1 MRKGI
6 TLFAQMQA
14 LLPRQVVKDAV
25 AACRGDYKVQVA
37 TCWSHLLCLILAI
50 LTRQRSLRHIEQ
62 SLGTRRTY
70 LRYFGVGSLD
80 RSTLSHASAH
90 RPDQVG
96 QVLFEALLQRC
107 SKVAPGHP
115 FRFRGKLYSLD
126 ATVIHLCHTLHHWA
140 VWAPKRAGIKL
151 HVALDH
157 DGQIPTIIDIT
168 SVRVC
173 ERTRARHWTFP
184 EGSVLCFDRGY
195 FDSGWFRELCQQKVI
210 FVTRWSYGARYRVVR
225 ERPVDSNTG
234 VQADQDIRFVGRDSH
249 RKFRGVLRLITY
261 RDPNRETPFYFVTN
275 QHQWPAQQ
283 IADIYQARWHIELFF
298 KWMKQQLPVLHF
310 YGRSEQAVRWQLYAA
325 LCVYL
330 LLAWL
335 KFQYQLRH
343 TLTEIRQGIEPH
355 LFDVVNLLDLLKG
368 TYQFDP

>member
-14 LLPRQVVKDAV
+14 LLPRRVVNEAV

-37 TCWSHLLCLILAI
+37 TCWSYLLSLMLAI
-50 LTRQRSLRHIEQ
+50 LTRQRSLRHLER

-70 LRYFGVGSLD
+70 LRQFGVGSLD

-96 QVLFEALLQRC
+96 RVLFEALLERC
-107 SKVAPGHP
+107 RTVAPHHP
-115 FRFRGKLYSLD
+115 FRFPQRLYSLD
-126 ATVIHLCHTLHHWA
+126 ATVIRVCHTLHRWA

-157 DGQIPTIIDIT
+157 DGQLPTIIDMT
-168 SVRVC
+168 SARVC
-173 ERTRARHWTFP
+173 ERTQARPWRFP

-195 FDSGWFRELCQQKVI
+195 FDSGWFRDLCQQKIV
-210 FVTRWSYGARYRVVR
+210 FVSRWSHGARYRVVR
-225 ERPVDSNTG
+225 QRPVDSTPG
-234 VQADQDIRFVGRDSH
+234 VQADQDIAFIGKDSR
-249 RKFRGVLRLITY
+249 RKFRGYLRLIIYT
-261 RDPNRETPFYFVTN
+261 DPDTKKEFHFVTN
-275 QHQWPAQQ
+275 QLQWPAQQ
-283 IADIYQARWHIELFF
+283 IADIYQARWDIELFF
-298 KWMKQQLPVLHF
+298 KWLKQQLPVLHF
-310 YGRSEQAVRWQLYAA
+310 YGRSVSAVRWQLYAA

-335 KFQYQLRH
+335 KFQHQLPS
-343 TLTEIRQGIEPH
+343 TLTEIRQDIEPH
-355 LFDVVNLLDLLKG
+355 LFDSVNFLDLLKG

>member
-14 LLPRQVVKDAV
+14 LLPRRVVKDAV

-37 TCWSHLLCLILAI
+37 TCWSYLLCLMLAI
-50 LTRQRSLRHIEQ
+50 LTRQRSLRHLER

-70 LRYFGVGSLD
+70 LRQFGVGSLD
-80 RSTLSHASAH
+80 RSTLSHASVH
-90 RPDQVG
+90 RPDEVG
-96 QVLFEALLQRC
+96 RVLFGSLLQRC
-107 SKVAPGHP
+107 RMVAPPHSFP
-115 FRFRGKLYSLD
+115 FPEQLYSLD
-126 ATVIHLCHTLHHWA
+126 ATVIHLCPTLHRWA
-140 VWAPKRAGIKL
+140 GWAPKRAGVKL
-151 HVALDH
+151 HVALNH
-157 DGQIPTIIDIT
+157 DGQIPTLIDIT

-184 EGSVLCFDRGY
+184 GGSVLCFDRGY
-195 FDSGWFRELCQQKVI
+195 FDSGWFHELCQQHIV
-210 FVTRWSYGARYRVVR
+210 FVTRWSYGACYQVVR
-225 ERPVDSNTG
+225 EHAVDPDTG
-234 VQADQDIRFVGRDSH
+234 VVADQVIRFVGKDSR
-249 RKFRGVLRLITY
+249 RKFRGYLRLITY
-261 RDPNRETPFYFVTN
+261 RDSNTKKEFQFVTN
-275 QHQWPAQQ
+275 QLQWAAQQ
-283 IADIYQARWHIELFF
+283 IADIYQARWQVELFF
-298 KWMKQQLPVLHF
+298 KWMKQHLPVLHF
-310 YGRSEQAVRWQLYAA
+310 YGRSPNAVRWQLYAA

-335 KFQYQLRH
+335 KFRHRLRH